1 MTAKPRLKHLKQ
13 MKPLKYLNIAGSY
26 DNAKA
31 TERDTLT
38 CDENG
43 SAQTKDMPY
52 GIYTVHQNSGWEG
65 REMMKDF
72 DVFIDADGE
81 AYCYL
86 INNAN
91 FRNFIK
97 VVKKDAET
105 DKTIPMSGIGFQL
118 YDADMNLI
126 TMTYTY
132 P

>member
-1 MTAKPRLKHLKQ
+1 
-13 MKPLKYLNIAGSY
+13 
-26 DNAKA
+26 
-31 TERDTLT
+31 
-38 CDENG
+38 
-43 SAQTKDMPY
+43 
-52 GIYTVHQNSGWEG
+52 
-65 REMMKDF
+65 MMKDF
-72 DVFIDADGE
+72 DVFINADGE

>member
-1 MTAKPRLKHLKQ
+1 
-13 MKPLKYLNIAGSY
+13 
-26 DNAKA
+26 
-31 TERDTLT
+31 
-38 CDENG
+38 
-43 SAQTKDMPY
+43 MPY

-72 DVFIDADGE
+72 DVFINADGE